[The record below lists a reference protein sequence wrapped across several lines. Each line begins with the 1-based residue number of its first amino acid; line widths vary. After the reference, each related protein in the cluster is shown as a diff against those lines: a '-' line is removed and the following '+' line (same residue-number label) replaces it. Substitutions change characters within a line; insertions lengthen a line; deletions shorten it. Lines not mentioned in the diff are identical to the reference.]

1 MSVYLRKD
9 FPEPL
14 IYCLMY
20 TKKEECQSGGLDLGV
35 VIDRDPNVS
44 SRFVMALNKFW
55 FKNE

>member
-1 MSVYLRKD
+1 
-9 FPEPL
+9 
-14 IYCLMY
+14 MY

>member
-44 SRFVMALNKFW
+44 LQIDRVLNYF
-55 FKNE
+55 